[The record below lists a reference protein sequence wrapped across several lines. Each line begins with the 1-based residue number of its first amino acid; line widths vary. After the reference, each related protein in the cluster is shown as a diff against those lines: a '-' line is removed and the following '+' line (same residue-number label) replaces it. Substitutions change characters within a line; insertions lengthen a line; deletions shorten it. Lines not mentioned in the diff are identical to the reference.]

1 MNLNYSEEQT
11 MLREQIQKFCES
23 EYDFYK
29 REDIVKSDSDFDP
42 NVWKLFADQ
51 GWLSMPF
58 SEDAGG
64 LGFGAIELSI
74 LFEEFGKSL
83 VIEPYLATVVLSGS
97 ILDKSS
103 YESKNQIIEQ
113 ICSGE
118 MHVSFA
124 YAEVNKSYD
133 YSSPNTTLD
142 SGNCLNGTKTLV
154 LNGANAQK
162 LIVSCSKGDE
172 LTLVILDSNTK
183 GVSINSFSTIDGQ
196 SCSEI
201 SFENV
206 QLDSLN
212 IIATADE
219 AKRLIDESINL
230 ATLCVSAEAVGC
242 MESCYLKTLE
252 YTKGR
257 EQFGQPISNF
267 QVLQHR
273 MVDMFIESE
282 LAKSLLIKAM
292 LEVNN
297 NSDDMF
303 KHVSAL
309 KSYIGKSGKLSAKEA
324 VQLHGGMGVSE
335 EMMIG
340 HYLKKMISIDAL
352 FGNADYHLKKM
363 S

>member
-1 MNLNYSEEQT
+1 MNLDYNEEQT

-29 REDIVKSDSDFDP
+29 REEIVKSSDDFDK
-42 NVWKLFADQ
+42 NAWNLFAEQ

-58 SEDAGG
+58 SEESGG

-74 LFEEFGKSL
+74 LFEEFGKAL
-83 VIEPYLATVVLSGS
+83 VIEPYLATVVLSGTL
-97 ILDKSS
+97 LDKSNYS
-103 YESKNQIIEQ
+103 EKNELIEK
-113 ICSGE
+113 IGSGE
-118 MHVSFA
+118 MHISLA

-133 YSSPNTTLD
+133 YSSLNTTID
-142 SGNCLNGTKTLV
+142 SNNCLNGTKTLV
-154 LNGANAQK
+154 LNGANAEK
-162 LIVSCSKGDE
+162 LIVSCMKDNELNLVLVDSSAKGIS
-172 LTLVILDSNTK
+172 L
-183 GVSINSFSTIDGQ
+183 NSFATIDGQ

-206 QLDSLN
+206 EIDNSN
-212 IIATADE
+212 IIASGDSATD
-219 AKRLIDESINL
+219 LLMNTINL

-242 MESCYLKTLE
+242 MESCYFKTLE

-282 LAKSLLIKAM
+282 LSKSLLIKAM
-292 LEVNN
+292 LEVTN
-297 NSDDMF
+297 NSDDMY

-335 EMMIG
+335 ELMIG

-352 FGNADYHLKKM
+352 FGNSDFHLRKIA
-363 S
+363 

>member
-1 MNLNYSEEQT
+1 
-11 MLREQIQKFCES
+11 
-23 EYDFYK
+23 
-29 REDIVKSDSDFDP
+29 
-42 NVWKLFADQ
+42 
-51 GWLSMPF
+51 MPF

-219 AKRLIDESINL
+219 AKRLIDL
-230 ATLCVSAEAVGC
+230 
-242 MESCYLKTLE
+242 
-252 YTKGR
+252 
-257 EQFGQPISNF
+257 
-267 QVLQHR
+267 
-273 MVDMFIESE
+273 
-282 LAKSLLIKAM
+282 SLI
-292 LEVNN
+292 
-297 NSDDMF
+297 
-303 KHVSAL
+303 H
-309 KSYIGKSGKLSAKEA
+309 I
-324 VQLHGGMGVSE
+324 
-335 EMMIG
+335 
-340 HYLKKMISIDAL
+340 
-352 FGNADYHLKKM
+352 
-363 S
+363 